1 MLRLYVRNRTGT
13 RVLLAQCEQPFNLG
27 IVKLG
32 DRIFR
37 IQSLNNATTL
47 SAKDWQRAS

>member
-27 IVKLG
+27 IVKLATV
-32 DRIFR
+32 
-37 IQSLNNATTL
+37 SLEYNH
-47 SAKDWQRAS
+47 